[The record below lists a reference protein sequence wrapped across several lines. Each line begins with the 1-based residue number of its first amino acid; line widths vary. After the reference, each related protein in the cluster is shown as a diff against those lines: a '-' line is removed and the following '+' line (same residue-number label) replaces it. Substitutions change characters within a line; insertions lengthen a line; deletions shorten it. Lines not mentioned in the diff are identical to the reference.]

1 MPITPSPRTSRR
13 PGNRYKRHV
22 GLFIFFAVVLAAI
35 ILISPKEPIKRAA
48 NVNAQGENLEDHEGL
63 VISEVMSSN
72 TSALPD
78 ENGNFSDWI
87 ELWNNSPHEMDLK
100 GLTLSNRSDRAK
112 FIFPTHLLPADGRVI
127 IFCDSHN
134 QNDEGR
140 PFHAK
145 FKLSAIGC
153 SVFLFSVSG
162 RVLDSVVV
170 PTLNANE
177 IYARQE
183 DGTFLKSELFSPGY
197 ANTQEGHEQYLSAYA
212 ITPGALRIN
221 EIMATPRS
229 GLRDEDG
236 DLSDW
241 VELHNTGTSNI
252 ELTNLALSDN
262 PDRPV
267 KWLFPEGA
275 YIPPGG
281 FYVVFCSG
289 KNRLSPTGYPH
300 TNFSL
305 SGEGE
310 TITISTKQGQLVDRV
325 QYPPM
330 PIDQS
335 YGLDPETGL
344 WRIYTVATPGAPN
357 TAAGQAQAESYLRS
371 LNTSGVIISELMS
384 SNDNFTIVKGQDPS
398 DWVELKNTSDQVQDL
413 SGWGLS
419 DNISWPR
426 KWRFP
431 EGTLIYP
438 GEYKVVL
445 LDKSPVSVTGGSQL
459 HAPYALARAGGEVMT
474 LSDPEGKVL
483 DRMILPEI
491 PVDISYGRADNGDGF
506 FYFFDAPSP
515 GAANG
520 IGFSGFAQ
528 RPVLS
533 LKSGLYQENIQVSIT
548 APEGARIRYSLDGSI
563 PTIDKGMDY
572 TGPINI
578 VDTVA
583 LRARAFVPGLQ
594 PSDPVTATYV
604 MKTYYTLPVVS
615 LVMDPDQLWNPE
627 TGIYA
632 TGKYENG
639 QDYDLTAYKYIPFKN
654 PTPTYRLHG
663 KEARPGYVEMFDNT
677 TGKTIISQGVR
688 AGLIGQYSLDMPQ
701 KSFKVMA
708 KAAFGGRYFQARL
721 FEDRPFDEYKSF
733 VLRVSGNDAVW
744 TRMVD
749 GVQSRLVDQLDTSV
763 IHQAW
768 KPVIVYLNG
777 QYWGHY
783 NMRERVSRYFVAQHE
798 GIPLGQA
805 DDMTIL
811 EGGSSNYWGSNTE
824 YLAMRKRIRES
835 NPATNLED
843 LQYILDNIDVD
854 NLFDYLAI
862 QMFFANT
869 DSGNIRFYRVPGGKW
884 RWIMFDMDYGLFS
897 ASNNGVRNMM
907 NPKGHGS
914 NDDVDNSI
922 WLKIL
927 ENEQMKD
934 QFLRR
939 FGVIFQKLTS
949 EVMLKQVQ
957 ECYDILA
964 PELPMHYER
973 WAAYNLK
980 NISSEQPQ
988 TVDGCLRYWNSRV
1001 DRLRNTI
1008 LKRPR
1013 HCWVQVQEWFKVPD
1027 AKMIEYFGPKP
1038 PFPPEAELNKN
1049 DKAIQ

>member
-1 MPITPSPRTSRR
+1 
-13 PGNRYKRHV
+13 
-22 GLFIFFAVVLAAI
+22 
-35 ILISPKEPIKRAA
+35 
-48 NVNAQGENLEDHEGL
+48 
-63 VISEVMSSN
+63 
-72 TSALPD
+72 
-78 ENGNFSDWI
+78 
-87 ELWNNSPHEMDLK
+87 
-100 GLTLSNRSDRAK
+100 
-112 FIFPTHLLPADGRVI
+112 
-127 IFCDSHN
+127 
-134 QNDEGR
+134 
-140 PFHAK
+140 
-145 FKLSAIGC
+145 
-153 SVFLFSVSG
+153 
-162 RVLDSVVV
+162 
-170 PTLNANE
+170 
-177 IYARQE
+177 
-183 DGTFLKSELFSPGY
+183 
-197 ANTQEGHEQYLSAYA
+197 
-212 ITPGALRIN
+212 
-221 EIMATPRS
+221 
-229 GLRDEDG
+229 
-236 DLSDW
+236 
-241 VELHNTGTSNI
+241 
-252 ELTNLALSDN
+252 
-262 PDRPV
+262 
-267 KWLFPEGA
+267 
-275 YIPPGG
+275 
-281 FYVVFCSG
+281 
-289 KNRLSPTGYPH
+289 
-300 TNFSL
+300 
-305 SGEGE
+305 
-310 TITISTKQGQLVDRV
+310 
-325 QYPPM
+325 
-330 PIDQS
+330 
-335 YGLDPETGL
+335 
-344 WRIYTVATPGAPN
+344 
-357 TAAGQAQAESYLRS
+357 
-371 LNTSGVIISELMS
+371 
-384 SNDNFTIVKGQDPS
+384 
-398 DWVELKNTSDQVQDL
+398 
-413 SGWGLS
+413 
-419 DNISWPR
+419 
-426 KWRFP
+426 
-431 EGTLIYP
+431 
-438 GEYKVVL
+438 
-445 LDKSPVSVTGGSQL
+445 
-459 HAPYALARAGGEVMT
+459 
-474 LSDPEGKVL
+474 
-483 DRMILPEI
+483 
-491 PVDISYGRADNGDGF
+491 
-506 FYFFDAPSP
+506 
-515 GAANG
+515 
-520 IGFSGFAQ
+520 
-528 RPVLS
+528 
-533 LKSGLYQENIQVSIT
+533 
-548 APEGARIRYSLDGSI
+548 
-563 PTIDKGMDY
+563 
-572 TGPINI
+572 
-578 VDTVA
+578 
-583 LRARAFVPGLQ
+583 
-594 PSDPVTATYV
+594 
-604 MKTYYTLPVVS
+604 
-615 LVMDPDQLWNPE
+615 
-627 TGIYA
+627 
-632 TGKYENG
+632 
-639 QDYDLTAYKYIPFKN
+639 
-654 PTPTYRLHG
+654 
-663 KEARPGYVEMFDNT
+663 
-677 TGKTIISQGVR
+677 
-688 AGLIGQYSLDMPQ
+688 
-701 KSFKVMA
+701 MA